1 MRNWNTRGR
10 LLGTLALGLLI
21 SAVVVSDRLSS
32 ADHIDAPIT
41 TSDADA
47 DINDM
52 FVFTNPADD
61 SRVVF
66 GMTVR
71 PLIAPDDAAT
81 VRFPSDIMYQ
91 WKIDTNADAVEDLV
105 IQALVVDD
113 GSGQRLIIRGPAQ
126 PASTGTSSMEL
137 TSGPVMGGRVSGA
150 SETFVINEGGMQAF
164 AGVRDDPFYI
174 DLTQL
179 LAILAGEASSFN
191 DPGTDTLE
199 GLNTLAIVVE
209 VPRSLIG
216 ASNIGVWATS
226 SRATS

>member
-1 MRNWNTRGR
+1 MKNRY
-10 LLGTLALGLLI
+10 LGGIAVGGVALTMLV
-21 SAVVVSDRLSS
+21 AAFVVTDKLSS

-41 TSDADA
+41 TNDADA

-52 FVFTNPADD
+52 FVFLNPSDD

-81 VRFPSDIMYQ
+81 IRFPTDILYQ
-91 WKIDTNADAVEDLV
+91 WRIDTNGDAVEDLV
-105 IQALVVDD
+105 LQAMVEDDGNGQQLVV
-113 GSGQRLIIRGPAQ
+113 RGPAA
-126 PASTGTSSMEL
+126 PTMIGTSSQEL
-137 TSGPVMGGRVSGA
+137 QTGPVMNGRVSGA
-150 SETFVINEGGMQAF
+150 NESFVINGSGMQAF

-174 DLTQL
+174 DLSQL
-179 LAILAGEASSFN
+179 LAILGGQASSFN
-191 DPGTDTLE
+191 DPGSDTLE

-209 VPRSLIG
+209 IPKALLG
-216 ASNIGVWATS
+216 ASNIGVWATT